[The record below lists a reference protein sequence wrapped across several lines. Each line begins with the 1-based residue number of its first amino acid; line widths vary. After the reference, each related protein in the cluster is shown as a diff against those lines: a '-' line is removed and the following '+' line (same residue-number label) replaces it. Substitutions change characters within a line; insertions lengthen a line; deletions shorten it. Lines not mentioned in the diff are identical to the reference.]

1 MDFFMGG
8 LEPWAFWLAVVITL
22 FGGFV
27 KGAVG
32 FAMPMVMISG
42 FGSFLPVEL
51 ALAGLILPTLVTNI
65 SQAFRQG
72 ASAAWASVVKYR
84 RMIAMIILFII
95 LSAQFILHIPA
106 AAMYMILGVPIVL
119 FALTQLMGRQLRFK
133 VEHRARAEYVTGIIG
148 GLYGGVSGVWGP
160 PVLVYL
166 LSVGAPKAENVRVQ
180 GVIFLIGAV
189 VLLLA
194 HLQSGVM
201 NATTV
206 PFSAALV
213 VPGMIGLW
221 LGYWVQDRLDA
232 ARFRRWTLVVL
243 ALSGLNLI
251 RRALE
256 I

>member
-8 LEPWAFWLAVVITL
+8 LEPWAFWLAVAVTL

-32 FAMPMVMISG
+32 FAMPMIMISG
-42 FGSFLPVEL
+42 FGSFMPAEL
-51 ALAGLILPTLVTNI
+51 ALAALILPTLVTNI

-72 ASAAWASVVKYR
+72 PAAAWHSVVAYR
-84 RMIAMIILFII
+84 RMIAMIALFII
-95 LSAQFILHIPA
+95 VSAQFVLMIPA

-119 FALTQLMGRQLRFK
+119 FAVTQLMGRNLRFR
-133 VEHRARAEYVTGIIG
+133 VEHRARAEYMTGIIG
-148 GLYGGVSGVWGP
+148 GLYGGISGVWGP

-166 LSVGAPKAENVRVQ
+166 ISIGAEKAETVRVQ

-201 NATTV
+201 NAVTV
-206 PFSAALV
+206 PFSALLV
-213 VPGMIGLW
+213 VPGMLGLW
-221 LGYWVQDRLDA
+221 LGYGVQDRLDA
-232 ARFRRWTLVVL
+232 LRFRRWTLVVL
-243 ALSGLNLI
+243 ALTGLNLI

>member
-1 MDFFMGG
+1 MEFVAGG
-8 LEPWAFWLAVVITL
+8 LAPWAFWLAIGVTL

-32 FAMPMVMISG
+32 FAMPMVMISA
-42 FGSFLPVEL
+42 FGSFMPAEL

-72 ASAAWASVVKYR
+72 WRAAWGSVVAYR
-84 RMIAMIILFII
+84 RMISMIAVFIVI
-95 LSAQFILHIPA
+95 SAQFILLIPERG
-106 AAMYMILGVPIVL
+106 MYIILGIPIVL
-119 FALTQLMGRQLRFK
+119 FAVTQLMGRQLRFK
-133 VEHRARAEYVTGIIG
+133 VEHRARAEYASGIIG
-148 GLYGGVSGVWGP
+148 GLYGGISGVWGP

-166 LSVGAPKAENVRVQ
+166 LSVGASKAETVRVQ

-201 NATTV
+201 NAVTV
-206 PFSAALV
+206 PFSAALI
-213 VPGMIGLW
+213 VPGMLGLW

-232 ARFRRWTLVVL
+232 ARFRRWTLVIL
-243 ALSGLNLI
+243 AITGLNLI

-256 I
+256 M